1 VPRDRLIALGA
12 LVFAFAV
19 LIQPAGDNEKSH
31 YVLVRALAAGRPYV
45 DEVRTNPNLRTIDV
59 TSFHGHLYAAK
70 SPGLAIVSVPPYLLL
85 KALGAKTDGS
95 PKHMLW
101 ALHLWSV
108 VIPGLVL
115 LLLVERLG
123 NRVEPGLGLVAAVT
137 LGAAT
142 LVLPFGTLFFSHLLA
157 AALAFSA
164 FALLWEG
171 GGGLAR
177 VAAAGL
183 LCGFG
188 VSTENSILLAGVVLG
203 IYAVFSGKRLRRAG
217 AFRDRL
223 RRGGAFV
230 AGFAVGILPTLLFNW
245 WAFGSPSHSPYEG
258 WHRPGGTATETAFG
272 FGVPTARSILVVLLY
287 PTGLPLLAAGIAG
300 AVLLYRRR
308 RAEGAVVLATAA
320 AFALANAMSSDL
332 LGGASP
338 GPRYLIPAFPFLALG
353 LPLAFRRFPGETA
366 GLAVAGALMLGAA
379 TITSPLGA
387 FDQHVIQRLRAHS
400 FVASVLELFGVHTGY
415 GVLMF
420 VAAVGAAVVV
430 AAVQSRLPVFG
441 RRELLRGIA
450 AGAAYALLAT
460 QLPDLLQEGAD
471 AGDLLLAAAIAVV
484 AVVGVLVV
492 RRIPAQGRMDPERAY

>member
-1 VPRDRLIALGA
+1 
-12 LVFAFAV
+12 
-19 LIQPAGDNEKSH
+19 
-31 YVLVRALAAGRPYV
+31 
-45 DEVRTNPNLRTIDV
+45 
-59 TSFHGHLYAAK
+59 
-70 SPGLAIVSVPPYLLL
+70 
-85 KALGAKTDGS
+85 
-95 PKHMLW
+95 
-101 ALHLWSV
+101 
-108 VIPGLVL
+108 
-115 LLLVERLG
+115 
-123 NRVEPGLGLVAAVT
+123 VT
-137 LGAAT
+137 LGATT

-164 FALLWEG
+164 FALLWG
-171 GGGLAR
+171 GAGGLPR

-188 VSTENSILLAGVVLG
+188 ISTESSILLAALVLG
-203 IYAVFSGKRLRRAG
+203 VYAC
-217 AFRDRL
+217 AFGDRL
-223 RRGGAFV
+223 RRGGAFLV
-230 AGFAVGILPTLLFNW
+230 GLAVGILPTLLFNQ
-245 WAFGSPSHSPYEG
+245 WAFGSPFHSPYEG
-258 WHRPGGTATETAFG
+258 WHRPGGAATQTAFG
-272 FGVPTARSILVVLLY
+272 FGVPTARSTLVVLLY

-308 RAEGAVVLATAA
+308 RAEGAVVLATAV
-320 AFALANAMSSDL
+320 AFALANAMSPDL

-415 GVLMF
+415 GVVMF
-420 VAAVGAAVVV
+420 VVAVGAALLV
-430 AAVQSRLPVFG
+430 AALQSKLPVFG
-441 RRELLRGIA
+441 RRELVRAIA

-471 AGDLLLAAAIAVV
+471 AGDLLLAAAIAVAAV
-484 AVVGVLVV
+484 AGVLAV
-492 RRIPAQGRMDPERAY
+492 RRIPAQGRMDAERAY

>member
-1 VPRDRLIALGA
+1 VPATRKRLLALSA
-12 LVFAFAV
+12 LVFAFAI

-59 TSFHGHLYAAK
+59 TTFHGHLYAAK

-85 KALGAKTDGS
+85 KALGADTDGS

-123 NRVEPGLGLVAAVT
+123 NRIEPGLGLVAAVT
-137 LGAAT
+137 LGATT
-142 LVLPFGTLFFSHLLA
+142 LVLPFATLFFSHLLA

-164 FALLWEG
+164 FALLWGG

-188 VSTENSILLAGVVLG
+188 VSTENSILLAAIVLG
-203 IYAVFSGKRLRRAG
+203 IYAC
-217 AFRDRL
+217 AFGDRL

-230 AGFAVGILPTLLFNW
+230 LGLAAGVLPTLLFNR
-245 WAFGSPSHSPYEG
+245 WAFGSPFHSPYEG

-272 FGVPTARSILVVLLY
+272 FGVPTARSVLVVLLY

-320 AFALANAMSSDL
+320 AFALANAMSPDL

-420 VAAVGAAVVV
+420 VAAVGAAMLV
-430 AAVQSRLPVFG
+430 AALQSRLPVFG

-471 AGDLLLAAAIAVV
+471 AGDLLLAVAIAVV
-484 AVVGVLVV
+484 AVAGVLAV

>member
-1 VPRDRLIALGA
+1 MSRVRNRWIALGA

-59 TSFHGHLYAAK
+59 TTFQGHLYAAK
-70 SPGLAIVSVPPYLLL
+70 SPGLAIISVPPYLLL
-85 KALGAKTDGS
+85 KALGADTDGS

-115 LLLVERLG
+115 LLLVDRLG
-123 NRVEPGLGLVAAVT
+123 NRIEPGLGLVSAVT
-137 LGAAT
+137 LGATT
-142 LVLPFGTLFFSHLLA
+142 LVLPFATLFFSHLLA

-164 FALLWEG
+164 FALLWGGEG
-171 GGGLAR
+171 GIAR
-177 VAAAGL
+177 VTAAGL

-188 VSTENSILLAGVVLG
+188 VSTENSILLAAIVLG
-203 IYAVFSGKRLRRAG
+203 IYACAFGDRLRRAG
-217 AFRDRL
+217 AFVL
-223 RRGGAFV
+223 GLG
-230 AGFAVGILPTLLFNW
+230 VGVLPTLLFNW
-245 WAFGSPSHSPYEG
+245 WAFDSPFHSPYEG

-272 FGVPTARSILVVLLY
+272 FGVPTARSALVVLLY

-320 AFALANAMSSDL
+320 AFALANAMSPDL

-420 VAAVGAAVVV
+420 VVAVGAAMLV
-430 AAVQSRLPVFG
+430 AALQSRLPVFG

-460 QLPDLLQEGAD
+460 QLPDLLQEGAG
-471 AGDLLLAAAIAVV
+471 AGDLLLAAAIALV
-484 AVVGVLVV
+484 AVAGVLAV

>member
-1 VPRDRLIALGA
+1 VPATRRNRLVALGA

-59 TSFHGHLYAAK
+59 TTFHGHLYAAK

-85 KALGAKTDGS
+85 KALGADTDGS

-108 VIPGLVL
+108 VIPGLAL

-123 NRVEPGLGLVAAVT
+123 NRIEPGLGLVAAVT
-137 LGAAT
+137 LGATT
-142 LVLPFGTLFFSHLLA
+142 LVLPFATLFFSHLLA

-164 FALLWEG
+164 FALLWG
-171 GGGLAR
+171 GGGSLAR

-188 VSTENSILLAGVVLG
+188 VSTENSILLAAIVLG
-203 IYAVFSGKRLRRAG
+203 VYACAFS
-217 AFRDRL
+217 DRL
-223 RRGGAFV
+223 RRGAAFA
-230 AGFAVGILPTLLFNW
+230 AGLAVGILPTLLFNW
-245 WAFGSPSHSPYEG
+245 WAFDSPFHSPYEG

-272 FGVPTARSILVVLLY
+272 FGVPTARSALVVLLY

-320 AFALANAMSSDL
+320 AFVLANAMSPDL

-420 VAAVGAAVVV
+420 VAAVGAAMLV
-430 AAVQSRLPVFG
+430 AALQSRLPVFG

-471 AGDLLLAAAIAVV
+471 AGDLLLAVAIAVV
-484 AVVGVLVV
+484 AVAGVLAV
-492 RRIPAQGRMDPERAY
+492 RRIPTQGRMDPERAY